1 MIPKKL
7 RILGK
12 TYTVEITPGITE
24 YGLCCEETQTIKI
37 RPVKG
42 GDVVK
47 DTLLHE
53 CIHAI
58 DFSMHSGLTEDQVQR
73 LGSGLWALFN
83 DNPELLAYLMAA
95 NKKAPRREPRG

>member
-1 MIPKKL
+1 MLPKKL

-12 TYTVEITPGITE
+12 TYTVELAPGITE
-24 YGLCCEETQTIKI
+24 YGLCDEENQTIKV

-47 DTLLHE
+47 DTLIHE

-58 DFSMHSGLTEDQVQR
+58 DFSMHTDLTEKQVSA
-73 LGSGLWALFN
+73 LGAGIWALLN
-83 DNPELLAYLMAA
+83 DNPELMRFLQE
-95 NKKAPRREPRG
+95 KPSTK

>member
-1 MIPKKL
+1 MLPKKL

-12 TYTVEITPGITE
+12 TYTIEVAPGITE
-24 YGLCCEETQTIKI
+24 YGLCDEENQTIKI

-42 GDVVK
+42 DDVVK

-58 DFSMHSGLTEDQVQR
+58 DFGMHSNLTEEQVQR
-73 LGSGLWALFN
+73 LGSGLWALLN
-83 DNPELLAYLMAA
+83 DNPELLDYLRSG